1 MSTGKRKKKNT
12 RENKGEA
19 GPTAGSSASDWKPGN
34 VVDGIYLDQSLF
46 QHQLI
51 YKSESGVMQAF
62 LKGATV
68 QTTRPQKDKTAGP
81 STEKKTKAVPWVEK
95 YRPKCVDE
103 VAFQEEVVAVLKKSL
118 EGADLPNL
126 LFYGPPGTGKT
137 STILAAARELYGP
150 ELYRQRVLE
159 LNASD
164 ERGIQV
170 VREKVKNFAQLTVAG
185 TRSDGKPCPPFK
197 IIVLDEAD
205 SMTAPAQAA
214 LRRTME
220 KESRTTRFCL
230 ICNYISRIIEPLTSR
245 CSKFRFK
252 PLANQIQEERL
263 LMICDKENL
272 KYTKESIAALVKV
285 SEGDLRKAITF
296 LQSAA
301 RLNVDREIT
310 ERAVIEIA
318 GVVPPKMIDN
328 LLQICFKGTFEKLE
342 VAVRNMVDEGYAAT
356 QILSQLHESII
367 EQDLSDKE
375 KSAITEKMAV
385 VSKCLSDGADEYL
398 QMLSLC
404 SVIMQE
410 TSQNN

>member
-1 MSTGKRKKKNT
+1 
-12 RENKGEA
+12 
-19 GPTAGSSASDWKPGN
+19 
-34 VVDGIYLDQSLF
+34 
-46 QHQLI
+46 
-51 YKSESGVMQAF
+51 MQAF
-62 LKGATV
+62 LKGATI
-68 QTTRPQKDKTAGP
+68 QSAKPQKDKAAAGP
-81 STEKKTKAVPWVEK
+81 SGEKKQKALPWVEK

-137 STILAAARELYGP
+137 STILAAARELFGP
-150 ELYRQRVLE
+150 VLYRQRVLE

-170 VREKVKNFAQLTVAG
+170 VRDKVKRFAQLTVAG
-185 TRSDGKPCPPFK
+185 TRSDGKPCPHFK
-197 IIVLDEAD
+197 IIILDEAD

-252 PLANQIQEERL
+252 PLANQIQRQRL
-263 LMICDKENL
+263 LDICAKEDL
-272 KYTKESIAALVKV
+272 KYT
-285 SEGDLRKAITF
+285 SEVTLLKPRTGCLRRF
-296 LQSAA
+296 
-301 RLNVDREIT
+301 LNVMLFK
-310 ERAVIEIA
+310 
-318 GVVPPKMIDN
+318 VVPTKTIDN
-328 LLQICFKGTFEKLE
+328 LLEICFKGTFEKLE
-342 VAVRNMVDEGYAAT
+342 VAVKNIVDEGYAAT
-356 QILSQLHESII
+356 QVLGQLHEAII
-367 EQDLSDKE
+367 ERDIGDKQ

-385 VSKCLSDGADEYL
+385 VDKCLTDGADEYL

-404 SVIMQE
+404 SVMMQQAAE
-410 TSQNN
+410 NN

>member
-1 MSTGKRKKKNT
+1 
-12 RENKGEA
+12 
-19 GPTAGSSASDWKPGN
+19 
-34 VVDGIYLDQSLF
+34 
-46 QHQLI
+46 
-51 YKSESGVMQAF
+51 MQAF

-68 QTTRPQKDKTAGP
+68 QSVRPQKDKTTAG
-81 STEKKTKAVPWVEK
+81 SSAEKKIKALPWVEK

-150 ELYRQRVLE
+150 ELFRHRVLE

-185 TRSDGKPCPPFK
+185 SRSDGKPCPPFK
-197 IIVLDEAD
+197 IIILDEAD

-263 LMICDKENL
+263 LAICDKEKL
-272 KYTKESIAALVKV
+272 KFTKESVAALVKV
-285 SEGDLRKAITF
+285 SDGDLRKAITF

-301 RLNVDREIT
+301 RLSADKQIT
-310 ERAVIEIA
+310 EQTVIEIA

-342 VAVRNMVDEGYAAT
+342 VTVRDMVDEGYAAT
-356 QILSQLHESII
+356 QILSQLHDAII
-367 EQDLSDKE
+367 EQELSDRQ

-385 VSKCLSDGADEYL
+385 VGKCLTDGADENL
-398 QMLSLC
+398 QLLSLC
-404 SVIMQE
+404 SVIMQQS
-410 TSQNN
+410 TQTHNN

>member
-1 MSTGKRKKKNT
+1 
-12 RENKGEA
+12 
-19 GPTAGSSASDWKPGN
+19 
-34 VVDGIYLDQSLF
+34 
-46 QHQLI
+46 
-51 YKSESGVMQAF
+51 MQAF
-62 LKGATV
+62 LKGASLQATK
-68 QTTRPQKDKTAGP
+68 PQKDKAAVGAG
-81 STEKKTKAVPWVEK
+81 TEKKAKPVPWVEK
-95 YRPKCVDE
+95 YRPKCVDDI
-103 VAFQEEVVAVLKKSL
+103 AYQEEVVAVLKKSL

-137 STILAAARELYGP
+137 STILAATRELFGP
-150 ELYRQRVLE
+150 ELYKQRVLE

-170 VREKVKNFAQLTVAG
+170 VREKVKRFAQLTVAG
-185 TRSDGKPCPPFK
+185 TRHDGKPCPPFK
-197 IIVLDEAD
+197 VIILDEAD

-252 PLANQIQEERL
+252 PLANDIQEERL
-263 LMICDKENL
+263 LEICDKERL
-272 KYTKESIAALVKV
+272 KYTKESIAALVRV
-285 SEGDLRKAITF
+285 SDGDLRKAITF

-301 RLNVDREIT
+301 RLNVDKEIT
-310 ERAVIEIA
+310 ERTIVDIA
-318 GVVPPKMIDN
+318 GVIPTKMIDN

-342 VAVRNMVDEGYAAT
+342 ITMKNMVDEGYAAT
-356 QILSQLHESII
+356 QILSQLHESIMVYN
-367 EQDLSDKE
+367 LSDQQ

-385 VSKCLSDGADEYL
+385 VDKCLSDGADEYL

-404 SVIMQE
+404 SIIMQQA
-410 TSQNN
+410 SRS

>member
-1 MSTGKRKKKNT
+1 
-12 RENKGEA
+12 
-19 GPTAGSSASDWKPGN
+19 
-34 VVDGIYLDQSLF
+34 
-46 QHQLI
+46 
-51 YKSESGVMQAF
+51 MQAF
-62 LKGATV
+62 LKGATA
-68 QTTRPQKDKTAGP
+68 QSTKPQKDKATAGP
-81 STEKKTKAVPWVEK
+81 STEKKAKAVPWVEK

-137 STILAAARELYGP
+137 STILAAARELFGP

-185 TRSDGKPCPPFK
+185 TRPDGKPCPPFK
-197 IIVLDEAD
+197 IIILDEAD

-263 LMICDKENL
+263 LDICEKENL
-272 KYTKESIAALVKV
+272 KYTKEGITALVRV

-301 RLNVDREIT
+301 RLNVDKEIT
-310 ERAVIEIA
+310 EHAIIEIA
-318 GVVPPKMIDN
+318 GVVPPKVIDN
-328 LLQICFKGTFEKLE
+328 LLNICFRGTFEKLE
-342 VAVRNMVDEGYAAT
+342 VAVKVSARLLMD
-356 QILSQLHESII
+356 
-367 EQDLSDKE
+367 
-375 KSAITEKMAV
+375 SAIDM
-385 VSKCLSDGADEYL
+385 
-398 QMLSLC
+398 
-404 SVIMQE
+404 
-410 TSQNN
+410 N

>member
-1 MSTGKRKKKNT
+1 MGKVFLGQRGAVPPLAAKPMVTLRHGAVPGGLNRLEPT
-12 RENKGEA
+12 RHPEHLI
-19 GPTAGSSASDWKPGN
+19 GSHG
-34 VVDGIYLDQSLF
+34 
-46 QHQLI
+46 
-51 YKSESGVMQAF
+51 GVMQAF

-68 QTTRPQKDKTAGP
+68 QTTRSQKDKAAAGL
-81 STEKKTKAVPWVEK
+81 STEKKAKAIPWVEK

-103 VAFQEEVVAVLKKSL
+103 VAFQDEVVAVLKKSL

-150 ELYRQRVLE
+150 QLYRQRVLE

-185 TRSDGKPCPPFK
+185 TRPDGKLCPPFK
-197 IIVLDEAD
+197 IIILDEAD

-263 LMICDKENL
+263 LEICEKENL
-272 KYTKESIAALVKV
+272 KYTKESIAELVRV

-301 RLNVDREIT
+301 RLNVDKEIT
-310 ERAVIEIA
+310 ERAVLEIA
-318 GVVPPKMIDN
+318 GVVPPKMIDH
-328 LLQICFKGTFEKLE
+328 LLQICFTGTFEKLE

-367 EQDLSDKE
+367 EQDLSDKQ

-404 SVIMQE
+404 SVIMQHA
-410 TSQNN
+410 SQNN

>member
-1 MSTGKRKKKNT
+1 
-12 RENKGEA
+12 
-19 GPTAGSSASDWKPGN
+19 
-34 VVDGIYLDQSLF
+34 
-46 QHQLI
+46 
-51 YKSESGVMQAF
+51 MQAF
-62 LKGATV
+62 LKGASV
-68 QTTRPQKDKTAGP
+68 QATKPQKDKAAAGP
-81 STEKKTKAVPWVEK
+81 STEKKAKPLPWVEK

-118 EGADLPNL
+118 QGADLPNL

-137 STILAAARELYGP
+137 STILAAARELFGP

-185 TRSDGKPCPPFK
+185 TRTDGKPCPPFK
-197 IIVLDEAD
+197 IIILDEAD
-205 SMTAPAQAA
+205 SMTSAAQAA

-230 ICNYISRIIEPLTSR
+230 ICNYVSRIIEPLTSR

-252 PLANQIQEERL
+252 PLANQVQEERL
-263 LMICDKENL
+263 LEICEKENL
-272 KYTKESIAALVKV
+272 KYSKEPCLPKC
-285 SEGDLRKAITF
+285 LTCF
-296 LQSAA
+296 LSVGLPPSQ
-301 RLNVDREIT
+301 
-310 ERAVIEIA
+310 
-318 GVVPPKMIDN
+318 VVPDKMIDN
-328 LLQICFKGTFEKLE
+328 LLQICLKGTFEKLE

-356 QILSQLHESII
+356 QILCQLHESII
-367 EQDLSDKE
+367 AHDLSDKQ

-385 VSKCLSDGADEYL
+385 VDKCLADGADEYL

-404 SVIMQE
+404 SLIMQ
-410 TSQNN
+410 QAALNN

>member
-1 MSTGKRKKKNT
+1 
-12 RENKGEA
+12 
-19 GPTAGSSASDWKPGN
+19 
-34 VVDGIYLDQSLF
+34 
-46 QHQLI
+46 
-51 YKSESGVMQAF
+51 MQAF
-62 LKGATV
+62 LKGTAV
-68 QTTRPQKDKTAGP
+68 QASKLQKDKATAGP
-81 STEKKTKAVPWVEK
+81 STEKKTKPIPWVEK

-137 STILAAARELYGP
+137 STILAAARELFGP
-150 ELYRQRVLE
+150 DLYRQRVLE

-170 VREKVKNFAQLTVAG
+170 IREKVKNFAQLTVAG
-185 TRSDGKPCPPFK
+185 SRSDGKPCPPFK
-197 IIVLDEAD
+197 IIILDEAD

-220 KESRTTRFCL
+220 KETRTTRFCL

-252 PLANQIQEERL
+252 PLANNIQEARL
-263 LMICDKENL
+263 LEICEKENL
-272 KYTKESIAALVKV
+272 KHTKKSIAALVKV

-301 RLNVDREIT
+301 RLSVDKEIT
-310 ERAVIEIA
+310 EQGVIELA
-318 GVVPPKMIDN
+318 GVVPPKMIDG
-328 LLQICFKGTFEKLE
+328 LLEICFRGTFEKLE
-342 VAVRNMVDEGYAAT
+342 VAIRSMVDEGYAAT
-356 QILSQLHESII
+356 QILNQLHECII
-367 EQDLSDKE
+367 EQDLSDKQ

-385 VSKCLSDGADEYL
+385 VDKCLTDGADEYL

-410 TSQNN
+410 ASQN

>member
-1 MSTGKRKKKNT
+1 
-12 RENKGEA
+12 
-19 GPTAGSSASDWKPGN
+19 
-34 VVDGIYLDQSLF
+34 
-46 QHQLI
+46 
-51 YKSESGVMQAF
+51 MQAF
-62 LKGATV
+62 LKGSAV
-68 QTTRPQKDKTAGP
+68 QSVRAQKDKTSSSSSAGA
-81 STEKKTKAVPWVEK
+81 ERKTRAVPWVEK

-118 EGADLPNL
+118 DGADLPNL

-150 ELYRQRVLE
+150 QLFRQRVLE

-185 TRSDGKPCPPFK
+185 SRPDGKPCPPFK
-197 IIVLDEAD
+197 IIILDEAD

-263 LMICDKENL
+263 LSICEKEEL
-272 KYTKESIAALVKV
+272 KYSRESISALVQV
-285 SEGDLRKAITF
+285 SEGDLRKAITL

-301 RLNVDREIT
+301 RLSMDREIT
-310 ERAVIEIA
+310 ETSVIEIA
-318 GVVPPKMIDN
+318 GVVPPKTIDK
-328 LLQICFKGTFEKLE
+328 LLQVCFRGTFEKLE
-342 VAVRNMVDEGYAAT
+342 VVIRELVDDGYAAT
-356 QILSQLHESII
+356 QILTQLHDAIVEGH
-367 EQDLSDKE
+367 LSDKQ

-385 VSKCLSDGADEYL
+385 VGKCLLDGADEYL
-398 QMLSLC
+398 QLLSLC
-404 SVIMQE
+404 SLIMHQ
-410 TSQNN
+410 SNN

>member
-1 MSTGKRKKKNT
+1 
-12 RENKGEA
+12 
-19 GPTAGSSASDWKPGN
+19 
-34 VVDGIYLDQSLF
+34 
-46 QHQLI
+46 
-51 YKSESGVMQAF
+51 MQAF

-68 QTTRPQKDKTAGP
+68 QTTRPQKDKSAAGL
-81 STEKKTKAVPWVEK
+81 STEKKAKAIPWVEK
-95 YRPKCVDE
+95 YRPKSVDE
-103 VAFQEEVVAVLKKSL
+103 VAYQDEVVAVLKKSL

-150 ELYRQRVLE
+150 VLYRQRVLE

-185 TRSDGKPCPPFK
+185 TRQDGKPCPPFK
-197 IIVLDEAD
+197 IIILDEAD

-220 KESRTTRFCL
+220 KQSRTTRFCL

-263 LMICDKENL
+263 LAICDKENL
-272 KYTKESIAALVKV
+272 KYTKQSIEALVRV

-301 RLNVDREIT
+301 RLGVDKEIT
-310 ERAVIEIA
+310 EKAITDIA

-342 VAVRNMVDEGYAAT
+342 IAVRDMVDEGYAAT
-356 QILSQLHESII
+356 TILSQLHESII
-367 EQDLSDKE
+367 EQDLNDKQ

-404 SVIMQE
+404 SVIMQQS
-410 TSQNN
+410 SQNN

>member
-1 MSTGKRKKKNT
+1 
-12 RENKGEA
+12 
-19 GPTAGSSASDWKPGN
+19 
-34 VVDGIYLDQSLF
+34 
-46 QHQLI
+46 
-51 YKSESGVMQAF
+51 MQAF

-68 QTTRPQKDKTAGP
+68 QSSRPLKDKAAAGP
-81 STEKKTKAVPWVEK
+81 STEKKAKLVPWVEK

-103 VAFQEEVVAVLKKSL
+103 VAFQDEVVAVLKKSL
-118 EGADLPNL
+118 QGADLPNL

-150 ELYRQRVLE
+150 HLYRQRVLE

-185 TRSDGKPCPPFK
+185 TRPDGKPCPPFK
-197 IIVLDEAD
+197 IIILDEAD
-205 SMTAPAQAA
+205 SMTGPAQAA

-263 LMICDKENL
+263 LNICEKENL
-272 KYTKESIAALVKV
+272 KYTNESIAALVRV
-285 SEGDLRKAITF
+285 SDGDLRKAITF

-301 RLNVDREIT
+301 RLNVDKEIT
-310 ERAVIEIA
+310 EKAVTDIA
-318 GVVPPKMIDN
+318 G
-328 LLQICFKGTFEKLE
+328 
-342 VAVRNMVDEGYAAT
+342 NMVDEGYAAT
-356 QILSQLHESII
+356 QILIQLHESVI
-367 EQDLSDKE
+367 EQEMSDKQ
-375 KSAITEKMAV
+375 KSAIMEKMAV
-385 VSKCLSDGADEYL
+385 VGKCLTDGADEYL

-404 SVIMQE
+404 SLIMQQA
-410 TSQNN
+410 SHNN

>member
-1 MSTGKRKKKNT
+1 
-12 RENKGEA
+12 
-19 GPTAGSSASDWKPGN
+19 
-34 VVDGIYLDQSLF
+34 
-46 QHQLI
+46 
-51 YKSESGVMQAF
+51 MQAF
-62 LKGATV
+62 LKGSTQSV
-68 QTTRPQKDKTAGP
+68 KPQRDKAAA
-81 STEKKTKAVPWVEK
+81 STSGEKKQKPVPWVEK
-95 YRPKCVDE
+95 YRPKCVNE

-170 VREKVKNFAQLTVAG
+170 IREKVKNFAQLTVAG
-185 TRSDGKPCPPFK
+185 TRPDGKACPPFK
-197 IIVLDEAD
+197 IIILDEAD
-205 SMTAPAQAA
+205 SMTNPAQAA

-252 PLANQIQEERL
+252 PLANEVQQERL
-263 LMICDKENL
+263 LEICEKESL
-272 KYTKESIAALVKV
+272 KYTKEGIDALVKV
-285 SEGDLRKAITF
+285 SEGDLRKAITL

-301 RLNVDREIT
+301 RLSAEKEVT
-310 ERAVIEIA
+310 ESIVTETAA
-318 GVVPPKMIDN
+318 VVPPKVIEN
-328 LLQICFKGTFEKLE
+328 LLQTCYKGTFEKLE
-342 VAVRNMVDEGYAAT
+342 IAVKNIIDEGYAAT
-356 QILSQLHESII
+356 QVLSQLHDIII
-367 EQDLSDKE
+367 EERLSDKQ

-385 VSKCLSDGADEYL
+385 VDKCLVDGADEYL
-398 QMLSLC
+398 QLLGLC
-404 SVIMQE
+404 AVIMQQA
-410 TSQNN
+410 TQSN